1 MIANIVRPFSNF
13 FVRFR
18 RNSVRELFLFPLEPF
33 FFVMEQILFAN
44 NVLFPLQHF
53 FNLITRQEEEQ
64 DQQSFFYDLWAE
76 LAVKKTIII
85 SSKAASKA
93 YNAKTIQ
100 IYEFDLFWMYF
111 QMYPL
116 FLKL

>member
-53 FNLITRQEEEQ
+53 FNLIPRQEEEQ
-64 DQQSFFYDLWAE
+64 DQQSFFYDL
-76 LAVKKTIII
+76 
-85 SSKAASKA
+85 
-93 YNAKTIQ
+93 
-100 IYEFDLFWMYF
+100 
-111 QMYPL
+111 
-116 FLKL
+116 